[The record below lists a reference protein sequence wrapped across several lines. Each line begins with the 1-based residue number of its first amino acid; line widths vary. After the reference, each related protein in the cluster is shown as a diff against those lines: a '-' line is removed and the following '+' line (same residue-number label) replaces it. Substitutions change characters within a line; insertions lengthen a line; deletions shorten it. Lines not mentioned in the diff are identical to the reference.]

1 MDNNSE
7 LKEIVAEMRR
17 EKARIWRQN
26 NKEKVKQINERYWLK
41 KAQKV
46 LEERKKKWRK
56 SNGRN

>member
-46 LEERKKKWRK
+46 LEERKKEMEEE
-56 SNGRN
+56 